1 MGDDQ
6 LAVMSPTDV
15 RDKNVKRLGDAG
27 KDWRDAAH
35 LLDFRSAGHLA
46 RNWERLF
53 LESSLNE
60 PKGVPAANHLEGGD
74 M

>member
-6 LAVMSPTDV
+6 LAVISSANV
-15 RDKNVKRLGDAG
+15 RYKNVKWLGDAG
-27 KDWRDAAH
+27 KDRRDAAH

-46 RNWERLF
+46 RNRERLF
-53 LESSLNE
+53 SESSLNE